1 MTELV
6 TTSSASFNIAKYHI
20 GEVENSLN
28 FIEKINSR
36 EYKIKEIMEVSL
48 RIERAIMKLKQLQSE
63 LTIEISNA

>member
-20 GEVENSLN
+20 EEVEKSLN

-48 RIERAIMKLKQLQSE
+48 RIERTIMKLKQLQSE